1 MLLDEVLA
9 GHVLDLG
16 RSGEADRGLC
26 SLFGRD
32 RKQIRRATKQPA
44 DEAVGPKNLGIHKA
58 GMKGID
64 GDAGSRKPAGEL
76 SREQD
81 IREL

>member
-16 RSGEADRGLC
+16 RSGEVDRGLC

-32 RKQIRRATKQPA
+32 RQEISRATKQPA
-44 DEAVGPKNLGIHKA
+44 DEAVGPKNLGIHEPGVKC
-58 GMKGID
+58 ID
-64 GDAGSRKPAGEL
+64 GDAGSRKLAGKL

-81 IREL
+81 IGEL